1 MKPKTNSKGWIPD
14 LPDFRDYDPNSADV
28 KPLLKKVGIQ
38 GEKKKKLP
46 AKTDLRP
53 CCSPIEDQGDIGSC
67 TAHAAVGLIEYFM
80 RKSFGEHI
88 DGSRLFVYKTTR
100 NMLGWTGDDGA
111 YLRTAIGAL
120 VLFGVPPEEYW
131 PYDEAQFNAEP
142 TPFCYA
148 FADNYKAMNYY
159 RLDGPGV
166 TKDTLLTRIKTQLV
180 AETPSIFGFTTF
192 TSMDS
197 DENVKGQI
205 PFPDRR
211 EKSDGGHAVMAVGY
225 NDDVEIVNP
234 LNKKIKT
241 KGALLIRNSWGPEW
255 GMKGY
260 GWLPYDYV
268 LKGLAIDWWCVLQAS
283 WVDTGQFKYS

>member
-1 MKPKTNSKGWIPD
+1 MKSNSKSKGWIPD
-14 LPDFRDYDPNSADV
+14 LPDFRDYDPTAEKI

-46 AKTDLRP
+46 VRTDLRKW
-53 CCSPIEDQGDIGSC
+53 CSPIENQGDIGSC
-67 TAHAAVGLIEYFM
+67 TAHAAVGLVEYFM

-111 YLRTAIGAL
+111 YLRTAIGSL

-131 PYDEAQFNAEP
+131 PYDESQYNAEP

-148 FADNYKAMNYY
+148 FADNYKTMRYY
-159 RLDGPGV
+159 RLDGRGV
-166 TKDTLLTRIKTQLV
+166 TKPTLLDRIKTQL
-180 AETPSIFGFTTF
+180 AADIPSIFGFTTF

-197 DENVKGQI
+197 EDNDPGRI
-205 PFPDRR
+205 PFPDSK

-225 NDDVEIVNP
+225 DDNMEIVNP
-234 LNKKIKT
+234 LNTKIKT
-241 KGALLIRNSWGPEW
+241 KGAILIRNSWGTEW
-255 GMKGY
+255 GVKGY
-260 GWLPYDYV
+260 GWLPYRYV
-268 LKGLAIDWWCVLQAS
+268 LEELAMDWWSVLEAK
-283 WVDTGQFKYS
+283 WVDTGEFKM